1 MLVRVYAPAFCN
13 HDLIMDNGCVEL
25 KEGTTLIQLL
35 RMLKMPMLLR
45 RMPIVFVNYDRV
57 KMSTVLKDEDTVS
70 ILGMVASG

>member
-1 MLVRVYAPAFCN
+1 MLVKVYAPAYCR

-25 KEGTTLIQLL
+25 NEGTTLIQLL
-35 RMLKMPMLLR
+35 KKIEMPLLLR

-57 KMSTVLKDEDTVS
+57 KMSTKLNDGDTVS